1 MNPNDLSWLNSLAPA
16 DAIAEFLKCCGSTE
30 WASRIEK
37 LRPFL
42 DVTDLNH
49 KASTIWWDLDPE
61 DWLEAFRSHPK
72 IGEKKATAS
81 VSSQAQAWST
91 QEQAVI
97 ATSSSQVLDELA
109 SLNREYE
116 EKFGYIFIV
125 CATGKSSEAMLE
137 ILKSRIG
144 NDSEAELPI
153 AATEQAKITEL
164 RLEKLVAEK

>member
-1 MNPNDLSWLNSLAPA
+1 MNPNGLSWLNSLAPA

-125 CATGKSSEAMLE
+125 FATGKSAEEMLAILESRLTNSPREEIKIAME
-137 ILKSRIG
+137 
-144 NDSEAELPI
+144 
-153 AATEQAKITEL
+153 EQNKITQQRIKNL
-164 RLEKLVAEK
+164 FL